1 MGRSIN
7 SLKHHCLIVRRL
19 SIVADMAS
27 VDIDTLIASARDL
40 ARAGRLEHAAR
51 LLDATRSSS
60 PHEAGALAAAR
71 AEIEVD
77 HAWWTRREAD
87 ASRLDT
93 ARRLAVDDAQAWVVD
108 FARLRSS
115 YARQL
120 YVKLAGGSPA
130 ADGLAPEADRLAEG
144 APDAAARAYAR
155 FYRGLIAAV
164 LDDDEAAAERFWRAA
179 LDTDDEYVRSHAL
192 RHLGGIADDAGRHD
206 EALELWREST
216 RLRQRAG
223 YLPGVLA
230 QLQLYPG
237 DTTPDDIVTDWA
249 TALGMGELFRA
260 GLTTE
265 PEVARDPA

>member
-1 MGRSIN
+1 
-7 SLKHHCLIVRRL
+7 
-19 SIVADMAS
+19 MAS
-27 VDIDTLIASARDL
+27 VDIVIVIASARDL
-40 ARAGRLEHAAR
+40 VRAGRWEQAAR
-51 LLDATRSSS
+51 LLDATDPST
-60 PHEAGALAAAR
+60 PHESGALAAAR
-71 AEIEVD
+71 ADADVD
-77 HAWWTRREAD
+77 HAFWTRRDAD
-87 ASRLDT
+87 AARLDVACT
-93 ARRLAVDDAQAWVVD
+93 LAADDAQAWIVD
-108 FARLRSS
+108 FAQLRSS

-120 YVKLAGGSPA
+120 YVKLAGGSPV
-130 ADGLAPEADRLAEG
+130 ADGLAAEADRLAEG
-144 APDAAARAYAR
+144 APDATARAYAR

-164 LDDDEAAAERFWRAA
+164 LDDDEAAAERHWRAA